1 MTRASYSECLH
12 VIFDNRLFWFFRVS
26 EVHSFMLLWVGWGLA
41 NRQHSRLQFLRF
53 NYVSSEVLESIWLM
67 PMKLV
72 KPKSPCNG
80 QVGRDIP
87 DGLKGS
93 LSFNKIDLNLLKV
106 VSRLLKS
113 RPKVI
118 PQLFQSR
125 LKTVQKLSQSCL
137 KVVPK
142 SFQIKLAPELSQS
155 CPKVVSKLCK
165 ADYRQSF
172 KPRLK

>member
-1 MTRASYSECLH
+1 
-12 VIFDNRLFWFFRVS
+12 
-26 EVHSFMLLWVGWGLA
+26 
-41 NRQHSRLQFLRF
+41 
-53 NYVSSEVLESIWLM
+53 M

-137 KVVPK
+137 KVVLMLVLITLQGQ
-142 SFQIKLAPELSQS
+142 FAATS
-155 CPKVVSKLCK
+155 CTDGS
-165 ADYRQSF
+165 
-172 KPRLK
+172 